1 MSFFNYNLKYRIISQ
16 CFANTC
22 TIEYKVLGVVNNLII
37 ERWYKCFN
45 KHFEMRFNNRI

>member
-1 MSFFNYNLKYRIISQ
+1 MCK

-45 KHFEMRFNNRI
+45 KHFEKRFDNRIRYGAQ